1 MIQTV
6 VRTTHIQDMTRLEHQ
21 EELIATLLEEL
32 ITIVAGALIPVV
44 LMDLMAAVVLIVSRN
59 LTRNYC

>member
-1 MIQTV
+1 
-6 VRTTHIQDMTRLEHQ
+6 MTRLEHQ
-21 EELIATLLEEL
+21 EELTATLLEEL

-44 LMDLMAAVVLIVSRN
+44 LTDLMAAVVLIVSRN